1 MSTILKDI
9 RLAVR
14 SLLKQPDFTIV
25 AVITLALGIGA
36 TTTIFSILNGL
47 VLRPPAIAEA
57 DRVVAIWRT
66 PQGNHVESNL
76 SYLELQDWRN
86 ANHSFEDIAAYKS
99 TGIIFTDRQESD
111 RISGMLVTA
120 NFFPLLKVN
129 PISGRN
135 FDVQEEHRNAQRVAI
150 ISYESWQRRFGGDQG
165 VLSRQVTLNGKPHT
179 IIGILPQGFDF
190 PLSFRNVEV
199 WTTVAGEGGNLEE
212 RGAFVFKAFGRL
224 KPDVT
229 LQQAQTDMTAI
240 AANLAQAYPATNRDT
255 TVQLVRADEHIVGS
269 QVRRALWLLLGAVGF
284 ILLISC
290 TNAANLL
297 LVRAITKQ
305 RETAIRAALGAGRWR
320 IAVHSMI
327 ESLLL
332 SLVAGLIG
340 LLTAVWAVKAIKYY
354 GADQLPRLHEVRID
368 ARVMIFALTVSA
380 LTALLFG
387 LVPMLKATRSNVY
400 DILRSGTKTATS
412 VNTLRLWADS
422 LVVSEVALS
431 LVLLVGAGLMIRS
444 FAGLVSVPPGFDARN
459 VLTGNIVLSGSK
471 YDEPQYRLQYVNET
485 LARLKALPGAENAA
499 FVSPM
504 PFSGANVGSDF
515 RIEGRD
521 TSQPGDEP
529 TASIRCVST
538 DYFRTMK
545 IPVVRGRD
553 FNESDRRGGVGAAI
567 INETLARRFFSNEDP
582 IGKYIA
588 DVGANQD
595 DADPERYQIVG
606 VSADIHHNSL
616 IKPAG
621 PELYFP
627 YQQNSWHWGN
637 FLVRTSVDPSSL
649 AGSFREQIRAGDPLV
664 ALTRIRPLDQ
674 AIASTVNQPRF
685 YAFLFGLFG
694 VIGLLL
700 TITGIYGVISYTVAQ
715 RTQEIGI
722 RMALGAQTSN
732 VMKLVVGEVL
742 ILALIGV
749 ALGSGA
755 AFGLTRFM
763 STLLFGVTP
772 TDPMTFVV
780 LSVLSVTVALLACYL
795 PARRATKVDPIV
807 ALRSE

>member
-1 MSTILKDI
+1 MNTILKDI
-9 RLAVR
+9 RLGVR
-14 SLLKQPDFTIV
+14 SLLKQPNFTIV

-47 VLRPPAIAEA
+47 VLRPPAIADA

-66 PQGNHVESNL
+66 PQGNHVESHL
-76 SYLELQDWRN
+76 SYPELQDWRKS
-86 ANHSFEDIAAYKS
+86 NHSFEDIAAYKR
-99 TGIIFTDRQESD
+99 TGIIMTDQQESD
-111 RISGMLVTA
+111 RVSGMYVTA
-120 NFFPLLKVN
+120 NFFPLLRVN
-129 PISGRN
+129 PVAGRN
-135 FDVQEEHRNAQRVAI
+135 FDVQEEHRNSSLVAI
-150 ISYESWQRRFGGDQG
+150 ISYEFWQSRFGGDQG
-165 VLSRQVTLNGKPHT
+165 VLNRQVTLNGKPHT

-190 PLSFRNVEV
+190 PLSVRNVEV
-199 WTTVAGEGGNLEE
+199 WTTVADEGENLEE
-212 RGAFVFKAFGRL
+212 RGAFVFRAFGRL
-224 KPDVT
+224 KPGVT
-229 LQQAQTDMTAI
+229 IQQAQTEMTAI
-240 AANLAQAYPATNRDT
+240 AANLTQAYPSTNKDSAIL
-255 TVQLVRADEHIVGS
+255 LVSAHDHIVGS

-332 SLVAGLIG
+332 SLMAGFIG
-340 LLTAVWAVKAIKYY
+340 LLSAVWAIKAIKFY
-354 GADQLPRLHEVRID
+354 GADQLPRLHEVQID
-368 ARVMIFALTVSA
+368 ARVMIFALIVSA
-380 LTALLFG
+380 FAALLFG
-387 LVPMLKATRSNVY
+387 LVPMLKAARSNIY

-412 VNTLRLWADS
+412 VNSLRLWADA

-431 LVLLVGAGLMIRS
+431 LILLVGAGLMIRS
-444 FAGLVSVPPGFDARN
+444 FAELVNVPPGFDPRN
-459 VLTGNIVLSGSK
+459 VLTGNIVLTA
-471 YDEPQYRLQYVNET
+471 PQYDDPGQRLQYVNET
-485 LARLKALPGAENAA
+485 LARLKALPGVEHAA
-499 FVSPM
+499 YVAPL
-504 PFSGANVGSDF
+504 PFSGADVGGDF

-521 TSQPGDEP
+521 IRPGDEP
-529 TASIRCVST
+529 TASVRSVSI
-538 DYFRTMK
+538 DYFRAMK
-545 IPVVRGRD
+545 IPIVKGRD
-553 FNESDRRGGVGAAI
+553 FNEADRRGGAGAAI
-567 INETLARRFFSNEDP
+567 INERLARLFFANDEP
-582 IGKYIA
+582 LGKYIT
-588 DVGANQD
+588 DLGSNQNEG
-595 DADPERYQIVG
+595 DPERWEIVG
-606 VSADIHHNSL
+606 VSSDIHHNSL
-616 IKPAG
+616 SKRAG
-621 PELYFP
+621 PELYLP
-627 YQQNSWHWGN
+627 YQQNSWRWGN
-637 FLVRTSVDPSSL
+637 FIVRTSVDPSSL
-649 AGSFREQIRAGDPLV
+649 SGSFREQIRAGDQLV
-664 ALTRIRPLDQ
+664 ALSRIRPLDQ
-674 AIASTVNQPRF
+674 LISSTVNQPRF

-732 VMKLVVGEVL
+732 VMKLVIGEVL

-749 ALGSGA
+749 ALGVGC

-763 STLLFGVTP
+763 RTLLFGVAP

-780 LSVLSVTVALLACYL
+780 LSLLSVTVAVLACFL